1 MTRNHQHHCPMGVQK
16 PPYPPSGNASNVPM
30 IPRRWSMP
38 RNCEKQT
45 GPKIRKFSGQ
55 SWKHHENIMKTSWK
69 HHENIMET
77 SWKHHENIMETS
89 WKHHGNIMKT
99 SFNWRYQI
107 CVWVLKSV
115 LDGCACVCVVLQNDM
130 HYRMMVELMNW
141 YVMVSCHVPCHATKD
156 SSPRFPQHL
165 SRANTVPLRWCD
177 VFFLSHAAAASH
189 ERWDMMGWLLDVN
202 GIPDT
207 WW

>member
-1 MTRNHQHHCPMGVQK
+1 MGVQK

-55 SWKHHENIMKTSWK
+55 SLKHHENIMKTA
-69 HHENIMET
+69 
-77 SWKHHENIMETS
+77 WKHHENIMETS

-115 LDGCACVCVVLQNDM
+115 LDWCACVCVVLQNDM

-141 YVMVSCHVPCHATKD
+141 YVMVSCHVMLQKTPALVFPSTFPAPIRCRCDGATFSFWATPQRHPTKD
-156 SSPRFPQHL
+156 GIWWDGYWMLMGYLIHDDKWWSM
-165 SRANTVPLRWCD
+165 AN
-177 VFFLSHAAAASH
+177 
-189 ERWDMMGWLLDVN
+189 
-202 GIPDT
+202 
-207 WW
+207 